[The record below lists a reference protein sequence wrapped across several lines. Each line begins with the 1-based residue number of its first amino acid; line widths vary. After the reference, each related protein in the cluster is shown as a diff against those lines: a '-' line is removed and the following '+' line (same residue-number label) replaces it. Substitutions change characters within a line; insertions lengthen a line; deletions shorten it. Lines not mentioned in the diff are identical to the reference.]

1 MTPGVFA
8 CCGLVGG
15 WGHADV
21 CRCVHKF
28 RQGAPQPI
36 CDLGKW
42 FFAALAAEIYAHFLP
57 CGRPSGSVD
66 QRRVLSVNHSQSGL
80 DQLA

>member
-21 CRCVHKF
+21 CRCVHKL

-36 CDLGKW
+36 CDLWGNG
-42 FFAALAAEIYAHFLP
+42 FL
-57 CGRPSGSVD
+57 
-66 QRRVLSVNHSQSGL
+66 RRSLPKFMHISSRVAGL
-80 DQLA
+80 VAQ